1 MISTSGLMQL
11 GYLWL
16 MVLGLATCTT
26 SQTMVK
32 SLPGYPGLLPFKL
45 ETGYIGVGEN
55 DTVQLFYYFVESE
68 GKPGDDPLVIWLAG
82 GPGCSALRAFFYE
95 IGPLQLQY
103 GEYRDDVPALELNPN
118 SWTKACSKCDIF
130 GCPNDNRIFIHERSY
145 GIKRYIIGISHRNI
159 FKEELSMQFVRDHP
173 KFINNTI
180 YVAGISYS
188 GIVVPMVTEEIY
200 KGNDA
205 GLKPTLNIKG
215 YLEGNPLTDKT
226 EDVNSRVE
234 FAYRMALISYEL
246 FESTKN
252 NCKGEYANCNQN
264 NLACM
269 ADITEVNKRVEDINI
284 QQILDPDCDSKTNLV
299 RDGNPTRHAS
309 RRHLRQNPIR
319 MIPTR
324 PSLKGVFCRGDL
336 YKYATVWANDKNV
349 QKALHIRKGTIK
361 EWSLC
366 NTDMTYNYGKPS
378 MPAYNFNIQNSVAYH
393 ANLTKRNCRALIFSG
408 DHDMMVPHV
417 GTRKWI
423 LSLNLTITDSNWD
436 AWYVYDQE
444 AGYKTTYAHDDYSLV
459 FATVKGAGHT
469 APEFKPVECFEMV
482 KRWFVHTPI

>member
-1 MISTSGLMQL
+1 MIPTSSLMQL

-16 MVLGLATCTT
+16 VVLVLATRIT
-26 SQTMVK
+26 SQTLVK

-68 GKPGDDPLVIWLAG
+68 GNPAEDPLVIWLAG
-82 GPGCSALRAFFYE
+82 GPGCSALRAFFFE
-95 IGPLQLQY
+95 IGPMQFQY
-103 GEYRDDVPALELNPN
+103 GEYRDDVPALTFNPN
-118 SWTKACSKCDIF
+118 SWTKVANVIYLDAPSITGF
-130 GCPNDNRIFIHERSY
+130 SY
-145 GIKRYIIGISHRNI
+145 AKTAEAMISSDT
-159 FKEELSMQFVRDHP
+159 LSASHTATFLRKFVRDHP

-252 NCKGEYANCNQN
+252 NCNGEYANCNRN
-264 NLACM
+264 NLRCM

-299 RDGNPTRHAS
+299 RGVNPTTHAS
-309 RRHLRQNPIR
+309 RRYLRQNEIR

-324 PSLKGVFCRGDL
+324 QSLKGVFCRGDL
-336 YKYATVWANDKNV
+336 YKYATIWANSKNV
-349 QKALHIRKGTIK
+349 QKALHVSKGTVK
-361 EWSLC
+361 EWTLC
-366 NTDMTYNYGKPS
+366 NTDMTYNYGEPS
-378 MPAYNFNIQNSVAYH
+378 MPAYNFNVQNSVVYH
-393 ANLTKRNCRALIFSG
+393 ANLTKRNCRALVFSG

-423 LSLNLTITDSNWD
+423 LSLNLTITDSNWE
-436 AWYVYDQE
+436 AWYVNSQE
-444 AGYKTTYAHDDYSLV
+444 AGYKTTYARDDYSLV

-469 APEFKPVECFEMV
+469 APEFKPEECYEMV
-482 KRWFVHTPI
+482 KRWFVQARL